1 MKNKQ
6 IKQKQNEIRTKMK
19 KIHTVS
25 NVRNEDG
32 QAPHTI
38 SSDGRHSL
46 SVLNC
51 NRDRSINKDTILYKV
66 LGCYSSV
73 YLKKIICVYINIY
86 VCRALAH
93 SRT

>member
-46 SVLNC
+46 FFVNC
-51 NRDRSINKDTILYKV
+51 TEIRSINKRKSTIKV
-66 LGCYSSV
+66 G
-73 YLKKIICVYINIY
+73 
-86 VCRALAH
+86 R
-93 SRT
+93 